1 MVCGHS
7 LVALNCCLGCNETVS
22 LGVTNATLFPNKDWL
37 PVLEMSEGVT
47 FLYLF
52 ASGSDFS
59 GPPHHLTQD
68 LHFTLEK

>member
-7 LVALNCCLGCNETVS
+7 LVGLNYCLGCNETVS

-37 PVLEMSEGVT
+37 PALEISEGVT

-52 ASGSDFS
+52 VLGNDFFWS
-59 GPPHHLTQD
+59 TISFNTG
-68 LHFTLEK
+68 FAFNF